1 MGCVLSRTLAR
12 ALGVCATA
20 ALACTAPAAR
30 ATDWQFSLD
39 TRLVDSDGQKSFLQ
53 GGLGTLRFGSDQSG
67 LQLGRLRLAL
77 DQPLGQILTVHLD
90 ASSWG
95 DHEKNPIDLTEA
107 FMELRPYPRAGW
119 RARLKAGAFYAPIS
133 LENRLA
139 GWESPYTLSYSALD
153 SWIAEELRTIGM
165 EGSLEWLGT
174 RLGHDFDVALTGAV
188 FGWNDPAGVA
198 IANHG
203 FALQDRQTGLFER
216 IGQPGAVPVRGFEV
230 FHEID
235 GQPGFYEGLEVR
247 YLDRIVLRALH
258 YDNQADP
265 GALDVP
271 AHRFAWHTR
280 FDTAGVRFDGDQG
293 WSAIVQ
299 WLDGQTYLEPVE
311 NRYLEWAFNT
321 RYALLSKRIGRHAL
335 SVRYDDFGVVP
346 HQTQPNGDQQG
357 HAFTAAYI
365 FEPSAH
371 WRFTLE
377 WLRVRSSNA
386 NRQIYLGEA
395 PLATESA
402 LTLAV
407 RYALGAHR

>member
-1 MGCVLSRTLAR
+1 MGRVLSTALAR
-12 ALGVCATA
+12 ARVLCAVATLTGA
-20 ALACTAPAAR
+20 SQAVG
-30 ATDWQFSLD
+30 ATDFQFSLD
-39 TRLVDSDGQKSFLQ
+39 ARLVDSDGRKSFLE

-77 DQPLGQILTVHLD
+77 DQPIGQILTVHLD

-107 FMELRPYPRAGW
+107 FLELRPYPHSGF
-119 RARLKAGAFYAPIS
+119 RARLKGGAFYAPIS

-153 SWIAEELRTIGM
+153 SWIAEELRTIGL

-198 IANHG
+198 LANHG

-235 GQPGFYEGLEVR
+235 GRPGFYEGLEVR

-265 GALDVP
+265 GALDAP
-271 AHRFAWHTR
+271 EHRFAWRTR
-280 FDTAGVRFDGDQG
+280 FNTAGVRFDGDQG
-293 WSAIVQ
+293 WSAILQ

-311 NRYLEWAFNT
+311 NLYLEWVFDT
-321 RYALLSKRIGRHAL
+321 RYALLSKHFGHHTL
-335 SVRYDDFGVVP
+335 SVRYDDFAVVSHNASP
-346 HQTQPNGDQQG
+346 SGNQQG

-365 FEPSAH
+365 FEPSTH

-377 WLRVRSSNA
+377 WLSVHSTNA
-386 NRQIYLGEA
+386 NRQIYYGEA